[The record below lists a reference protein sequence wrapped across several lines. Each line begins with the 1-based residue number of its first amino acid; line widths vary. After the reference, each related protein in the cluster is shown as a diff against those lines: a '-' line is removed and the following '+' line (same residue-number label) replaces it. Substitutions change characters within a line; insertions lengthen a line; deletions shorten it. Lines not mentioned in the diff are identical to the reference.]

1 MKRIL
6 TAALLAAATT
16 LAACSSDTKTG
27 EQGTTTTNTTDEQ
40 PTTTAATDTTL
51 SDEKIDLMQ
60 TIAQHGMLQVE
71 LGNLA
76 AANATTD
83 ATKQYAQDMVQTYT
97 NKQKELQKMAQTY
110 QVELDTTLKDDYR
123 KYAEE
128 LKGKKAADVDKTY
141 WKNVSDAQKETLDK
155 YESVLKNITEA
166 DATAFGIW
174 AQTSE
179 KELRA
184 QYEQGLAQQQQL
196 KNGM

>member
-27 EQGTTTTNTTDEQ
+27 EQGTATTNTTDEQ

-123 KYAEE
+123 KYAED

-174 AQTSE
+174 ARTSE